1 MEPDLKQAGFAVCLR
16 YFSIYHRFI
25 CISLHSI
32 FFNHNIL
39 DNKNCTGLVIR
50 IIYPDFQTWKYLP
63 FFASYFP
70 KAAETL
76 DFLASSRFPYLPS
89 NSPEFGNPERT
100 RKSHIFASGK
110 LPLLIPELQH
120 WFGSRISKSA
130 LVLAPVIWLFSKQ
143 RSCHCKHLENRKQ
156 KQAGTGNST
165 EPVI

>member
-63 FFASYFP
+63 FFCFLLP
-70 KAAETL
+70 KSRRNIGFFG
-76 DFLASSRFPYLPS
+76 FLQVPLSSIKF
-89 NSPEFGNPERT
+89 
-100 RKSHIFASGK
+100 
-110 LPLLIPELQH
+110 
-120 WFGSRISKSA
+120 
-130 LVLAPVIWLFSKQ
+130 
-143 RSCHCKHLENRKQ
+143 C
-156 KQAGTGNST
+156 
-165 EPVI
+165 

>member
-89 NSPEFGNPERT
+89 NSAEFGNPEHT
-100 RKSHIFASGK
+100 RNHTSSPAANCPSSFPNCNIGLVHGFLSP
-110 LPLLIPELQH
+110 PLSWHLL
-120 WFGSRISKSA
+120 FGGFQSSDRAIACTWK
-130 LVLAPVIWLFSKQ
+130 I
-143 RSCHCKHLENRKQ
+143 ENRSKPGLETAQ
-156 KQAGTGNST
+156 SL
-165 EPVI
+165 